1 MRIHLSKTKANLF
14 AISNV
19 FNSRVVV
26 LNLTGL
32 YLNFR
37 QEIYIMEISQNLGSN
52 ALRKVALL
60 ITKASDLGMNI
71 SGYGEAGENQNSGNV
86 YLWLEDY
93 PFTLYI
99 GLGSD
104 TIYANWTNPN
114 NGEEE
119 DIDIEAMPLFD
130 VEAWANELYNS
141 MEA

>member
-1 MRIHLSKTKANLF
+1 
-14 AISNV
+14 
-19 FNSRVVV
+19 
-26 LNLTGL
+26 
-32 YLNFR
+32 
-37 QEIYIMEISQNLGSN
+37 MEISQNLCSN

-71 SGYGEAGENQNSGNV
+71 SGYGEAGENQTSGNV

-104 TIYANWTNPN
+104 TIYANWTNTN
-114 NGEEE
+114 NGEE

-130 VEAWANELYNS
+130 IEAWANELNNLA
-141 MEA
+141 EVE